1 MIKKIIIGFV
11 AFCFSFALQAQNH
24 SISGVVID
32 AATAEVLPFT
42 NIGVLGKE
50 AGTVSNSEGRFT
62 INLDGLN
69 SKDSLFFS
77 YVGYFPLKLSL
88 SVLTDGMQV
97 KLQIKA
103 LELSSFSV
111 LSREYTP
118 LEILDSVKKY
128 YNKNHANGLQKQR
141 LFMRDASYTT
151 IHRANIDFKK
161 SSFKAINKG
170 FIDDFN
176 ENMPENLNV
185 YSDYLVDRYSANN
198 LIKLQPI
205 EGQSLI
211 ENWNFSDEF
220 NKGIK
225 MLAGDLESDVRD
237 EESYFKLRSGI
248 FAGKL
253 DFGSD
258 TTFTLSDDSLHYV
271 MSTDMLR
278 GDINYL
284 LRQYST
290 LNSKRW
296 DFFSEYKWYN
306 YTLRD
311 VAIINEELAYI
322 IDFNPEKRKGKYKGT
337 ICVSAETFA
346 LLQVEYAFDKD
357 KEGRGVSLL
366 GVDYLVADRSGRAIF
381 EKGAHNYHLK
391 YLSRVSDERFAMDRT
406 LTLKQKQEDGWF
418 DKTLQE
424 VKMNIDLSVTFEQ
437 KKELLTISNETITK
451 KQFDALEPSEV
462 IYINKVDKYSPELW
476 KNSSILEP
484 TKALKEYEKQF

>member
-1 MIKKIIIGFV
+1 MLL
-11 AFCFSFALQAQNH
+11 FCVLALQAQNNTVT
-24 SISGVVID
+24 GVVID

-50 AGTVSNSEGRFT
+50 AGTVSNSEGLFT
-62 INLDGLN
+62 ISLDGLSTN
-69 SKDSLFFS
+69 DSLSFS
-77 YVGYFPLKLSL
+77 YVGYFPLKLPF

-97 KLQIKA
+97 KLQEKA
-103 LELSSFSV
+103 IELGGFSV
-111 LSREYTP
+111 LSREYSP

-128 YNKNHANGLQKQR
+128 YNKNHAMGLQKQR

-151 IHRANIDFKK
+151 IHRGNLDYKK
-161 SSFKAINKG
+161 SSFKAINKN
-170 FIDDFN
+170 FIADFN
-176 ENMPENLNV
+176 ENIPENLNV
-185 YSDYLVDRYSANN
+185 YSDYLVDMYYANHSQ
-198 LIKLQPI
+198 KLQPV

-220 NKGIK
+220 NKGVK
-225 MLAGDLESDVRD
+225 SLASDIESDVRD
-237 EESYFKLRSGI
+237 EDSYLKLRSGI

-253 DFGSD
+253 DFGTD
-258 TTFTLSDDSLHYV
+258 TTFILSDDSLHYV

-284 LRQYST
+284 VRQYST
-290 LNSKRW
+290 IQSKRW

-311 VAIINEELAYI
+311 IAIINEELAYI
-322 IDFNPEKRKGKYKGT
+322 IDFKPDRRKGKYEGT
-337 ICVSAETFA
+337 ICVSAATYA
-346 LLQVEYAFDKD
+346 LLQVEYAFEKDKD
-357 KEGRGVSLL
+357 GKGVSLL
-366 GVDYLVADRSGRAIF
+366 GVDYLVADRSGRVIF

-391 YLSRVSDERFAMDRT
+391 YLSRVSYERFAMNRT
-406 LTLKQKQEDGWF
+406 LTLKQKQENGWF

-424 VKMNIDLSVTFEQ
+424 VKMDIDLSVTFEQ
-437 KKELLTISNETITK
+437 KKELLTISNESITQ

-484 TKALKEYEKQF
+484 TKALKEYQKQF